1 MATVAAHYQDLLDQD
16 YARLSSTL
24 SFEKSQNPIKFISTV
39 TNSEID
45 VSTGLPSEYWVAN
58 LVSPVL
64 FNTGLKRLL
73 SDMGESPVLLEVGP
87 HAGLG
92 GPIRQICSSV
102 GRPCNYISVQK
113 RKTNCEVAF
122 LSALGKLYQ
131 EGAPIDF
138 DKLFATKGGR
148 AVSGLPTYAWDY
160 AKLAQLHD
168 SRMANSWRERKYPHH
183 CLLGV
188 RTEEST
194 GSALRWRN
202 ILHLDN
208 VDWLKDHQV
217 SGNIVLPFAGY
228 MAMAGEA
235 VRQASDQD
243 LGCGYHCHNVNAG
256 VALILG
262 DAHMRSV
269 EIVTTI
275 VKKSSTG
282 TTADSDAGWYSFMI
296 ESYNGVSWTQN
307 CTGEVRQAQPSA
319 EDHCP
324 ELPAKN
330 LTRQVAPPQ
339 FYASL
344 RNIGLEYTRDFAAL
358 RDLSFSTGTH
368 LAKATMPDPARADG
382 ASSPLFT
389 MHPATIDSCLQ
400 LFLCTEE
407 KGLMRNVNLCVPAV
421 VEDFIV
427 WPHREASST
436 VSLSA
441 AITADENGVK
451 RSIVTVKDGA
461 QAVATMTGIQLKPL
475 EDRGDKIAS
484 TQGGHGAA
492 SLVWL
497 PDFDFTDVSK
507 LIRTPPSNRKNTQL
521 LQELAFLCILE
532 TRLAVDGL
540 PPVQPHF
547 GRFRNWLLMEIEK
560 ARAGNSPLI
569 STAGRLIAMPS
580 AERLQLIDRHLD
592 ALRGTPQGA
601 AAVGMRRLVRQAGA
615 VFQGN
620 AEALEILTEDK
631 VLTEIYNASAFDYGD
646 FVRCLSHTRPTLR
659 ILEVGAGTGG
669 TSQLIFDGL
678 STDGGA
684 GRADLPPFDLYTFT
698 DISSGFFPDAKE
710 RFSHVR
716 NIEYKIF
723 DINKTPQEQGFED
736 ARLGSYD
743 LIVATQVIHAVPNI
757 GTALKNIRL
766 LLKDEGILLITEPD
780 PQSLSTSFI
789 SGHLPGWWLGQEDH
803 RRNGPLISTDRWDA
817 ELKSSGFTGAP
828 QPLFDDAPP
837 YHRGFAIVARPDKF
851 TPMTTRGSIS
861 LYRSGLEETSAHAE
875 VEKSLVGLGW
885 DLAPLELT
893 YPPSAPSDS
902 IILHVTGSTSHEAA
916 CSFDESSFAGLKSLL
931 QSITQQH
938 KVLWVLPRTQIQCSD
953 SSGAYLLG
961 VARGLR
967 SEMSLQLFTLE
978 INADEP
984 DYVAVVDKVLRKVNI
999 SESSTQLAADME
1011 FVYYDGEICVG
1022 RFHPVGFE
1030 GSSIAG
1036 SIPSSPAETTHST
1049 ESNDELA
1056 EVSSQSS
1063 AASSSSTQI
1072 GQISFNPDATYLLV
1086 GGVRGLG
1093 RSIAT
1098 WLVTRGA
1105 RHLILFSRSVGTD
1118 AESLAFT
1125 RQLESMGCAISVV
1138 AGSVE
1143 SMDDVQRAV
1152 AAAASR
1158 PIRGVFQLAMVL
1170 NDATMADMSWQ
1181 QWGDPLRPKVDG
1193 TWNLHRAL
1201 LGHDLDVF
1209 WMASS
1214 VITAFD
1220 MPGQSNYQAANVFLQ
1235 AFCQYRHSLG
1245 LPASVLDISAIND
1258 VGYVSANAEAVRQ
1271 IRGFGLMFDGEREFI
1286 DCLELSLLSSEW
1298 NMRVDVHTTTHA
1310 DGSPASKKGRLQP
1323 LKPWVNHSHITMG
1336 VKSEKHLDDPR
1347 CTTSW
1352 RRNPKMGFYHNDK
1365 PEAAG
1370 GQDGD
1375 ADSNLSDLLR
1385 RVAEPGSG
1393 RALLGDEGTADALA
1407 HEIGQKIQ
1415 DLMMRPKDEQVDV
1428 GDSLAEIGLD
1438 SLMAIQLRRWFKAV
1452 LGVQLSVLEIMAT
1465 ASLRQLGALTATK
1478 LIDHLH
1484 SSGGKD

>member
-16 YARLSSTL
+16 HARLSSTL
-24 SFEKSQNPIKFISTV
+24 SFENSRNPIKFISTV
-39 TNSEID
+39 TNNEVD
-45 VSTGLPSEYWVAN
+45 VSSGLPSEYWVSN

-73 SDMGESPVLLEVGP
+73 SDMGESAVLLEVGP

-131 EGAPIDF
+131 EGAVIDF
-138 DKLFATKGGR
+138 DKLFTKGR

-160 AKLAQLHD
+160 AKLSKLHD
-168 SRMANSWRERKYPHH
+168 SRLSNSWRERKYPHH

-194 GSALRWRN
+194 ASALRWRN

-228 MAMAGEA
+228 IAMAGEA
-235 VRQASDQD
+235 VRQASDQE

-262 DAHMRSV
+262 DSHNRSV

-275 VKKSSTG
+275 VKKSSNN
-282 TTADSDAGWYSFMI
+282 ADSDGWYSFMI

-319 EDHCP
+319 DDHCP

-330 LTRQVAPPQ
+330 LTRKVAPSQ

-344 RNIGLEYTRDFAAL
+344 RNIGLEYTRDFSAL
-358 RDLSFSTGTH
+358 CDLSFSTGTH
-368 LAKATMPDPARADG
+368 LAKATMPDPTLTDG
-382 ASSPLFT
+382 TNSLFT
-389 MHPATIDSCLQ
+389 VHPATIDSCLQ

-407 KGLMRNVNLCVPAV
+407 NGLMRNVNLCVPAV

-427 WPHREASST
+427 WPHQGSAT

-451 RSIVTVKDGA
+451 RSIVTVRDGA

-475 EDRGDKIAS
+475 EDRGDKVTY

-497 PDFDFTDVSK
+497 PDFDFTDVSR

-532 TRLAVDGL
+532 TRIAVDGL
-540 PPVQPHF
+540 RPVQPHF
-547 GRFRNWLLMEIEK
+547 GRFRDWLIMEIER
-560 ARAGNSPLI
+560 AREGNSPLI
-569 STAGRLIAMPS
+569 SFASRLIAMPS
-580 AERLQLIDRHLD
+580 TERLQLIDGHND
-592 ALRGTPQGA
+592 VLRGTPSSA
-601 AAVGMRRLVRQAGA
+601 AAVGMRRLVHQAKN
-615 VFQGN
+615 VFQGD

-669 TSQLIFDGL
+669 TSQLIFNGL
-678 STDGGA
+678 STDGNGK
-684 GRADLPPFDLYTFT
+684 ADLPPFDLYTFT
-698 DISSGFFPDAKE
+698 DISAGFFPDAKE

-723 DINKTPQEQGFED
+723 DITKTPQEQGFED
-736 ARLGSYD
+736 IRLGSYD
-743 LIVATQVIHAVPNI
+743 LIVATQVIHATPNI
-757 GTALKNIRL
+757 GTALKNIRV
-766 LLKDEGILLITEPD
+766 LLKDDGILLITEPD

-789 SGHLPGWWLGQEDH
+789 SGHLPGWWLGQENH

-851 TPMTTRGSIS
+851 TPMTTRSSIS
-861 LYRSGLEETSAHAE
+861 LYRSDVEDASAHPE
-875 VEKSLVGLGW
+875 VEQSLAGLGW

-916 CSFDESSFAGLKSLL
+916 YSFDESSFTGLKSLL
-931 QSITQQH
+931 QSITPQH
-938 KVLWVLPRTQIQCSD
+938 KVLWVLPRTQMKCSD

-978 INADEP
+978 INSDEP
-984 DYVAVVDKVLRKVNI
+984 DYLAVVDKVLRKVNV
-999 SESSTQLAADME
+999 SESSAQLAADME

-1022 RFHPVGFE
+1022 RFHPVRFE
-1030 GSSIAG
+1030 TSSIND
-1036 SIPSSPAETTHST
+1036 SIPSSPLQISHSS
-1049 ESNDELA
+1049 EASDELV
-1056 EVSSQSS
+1056 EVASQSS
-1063 AASSSSTQI
+1063 ATSSSSFTQI
-1072 GQISFNPDATYLLV
+1072 GQVSFNPEATYLLV

-1098 WLVTRGA
+1098 WLVARGA
-1105 RHLILFSRSVGTD
+1105 RDLILFSRSAGTD

-1125 RQLESMGCAISVV
+1125 LQLESMGCSISVV
-1138 AGSVE
+1138 AGSVD

-1152 AAAASR
+1152 QTATK
-1158 PIRGVFQLAMVL
+1158 PIKGVFQLAMVL
-1170 NDATMADMSWQ
+1170 NDATMVDMSWS
-1181 QWGDPLRPKVDG
+1181 QWSDPLRPKVDG
-1193 TWNLHRAL
+1193 TWNLHKAL

-1258 VGYVSANAEAVRQ
+1258 VGYVSTNAEAVRQ

-1298 NMRVDVHTTTHA
+1298 SMRVHNE
-1310 DGSPASKKGRLQP
+1310 SPAKGLP
-1323 LKPWVNHSHITMG
+1323 KPWVNSSHITMG

-1365 PEAAG
+1365 PEAV
-1370 GQDGD
+1370 GQEGD
-1375 ADSNLSDLLR
+1375 SDSNLNDLLR
-1385 RVAEPGSG
+1385 RVAEPQGKV
-1393 RALLGDEGTADALA
+1393 LLTDENTSDALA

-1415 DLMMRPKDEQVDV
+1415 DLMMRPKDQVDI

-1438 SLMAIQLRRWFKAV
+1438 SLMAIQLRRWFKSV

-1478 LIDHLH
+1478 LLDHLH